1 MTMTSITTVMF
12 MVTITST
19 STNYPDLAFR
29 INFC

>member
-12 MVTITST
+12 MVTST